1 MNRIESRNKRPG
13 TKGTARKNFCRRRRW
28 ALFGLLIGLGL
39 LIRILLPE
47 NPSVPAGAASLSK
60 DTATHETA
68 SAAAASS
75 SIAIPE
81 ESSDSSATPASE
93 SVGISATTD
102 SKSEVGSVLP
112 ASESVAGSVL
122 PASESTVVSSP
133 TPSEEPGFL
142 PTATPPSPA
151 AFPRIPL
158 PEGFVH
164 VEDNIPNI
172 RIDMRYFGSH
182 NFIGRPITGY
192 EANTAI
198 LTEKAC
204 AALARVQA
212 SLEDKGFIL
221 LILDAYRPTQAVA
234 DFVRWGEDLS
244 DIATQQTYYPSLSKA
259 DILKDGYVAR
269 KSSHS
274 RGSTVD
280 LTLVGQ
286 ETGLPLDMGCPFD
299 FFGPES
305 APDYKDLTPIQ
316 AENRKILRNAM
327 EAQGF
332 VISSIEWWHFRLKD
346 EPFPKTFFDFPV
358 Q

>member
-1 MNRIESRNKRPG
+1 
-13 TKGTARKNFCRRRRW
+13 
-28 ALFGLLIGLGL
+28 
-39 LIRILLPE
+39 
-47 NPSVPAGAASLSK
+47 
-60 DTATHETA
+60 
-68 SAAAASS
+68 
-75 SIAIPE
+75 
-81 ESSDSSATPASE
+81 
-93 SVGISATTD
+93 
-102 SKSEVGSVLP
+102 
-112 ASESVAGSVL
+112 
-122 PASESTVVSSP
+122 
-133 TPSEEPGFL
+133 
-142 PTATPPSPA
+142 
-151 AFPRIPL
+151 
-158 PEGFVH
+158 VH

-212 SLEDKGFIL
+212 SLEDRGFIL
-221 LILDAYRPTQAVA
+221 LILDAYRPAQAVA

-305 APDYKDLTPIQ
+305 DPDYKDLTPIQ